1 MDGHKKHPLA
11 DDVQLVAAPA
21 PIVDFMRV
29 KAVALAFALTTFFVS
44 LAQPADKTVW
54 RVGVFDGSSGEF
66 AEGVPHAA
74 VHFVAGQDQPRTAW
88 YAFAPVAQAGEP
100 ADPASAPR
108 AVDFTIAGSPEPA
121 YRLKVS
127 TLIERSSV
135 PRLRVGIN
143 GRLGTFYLHPR
154 LDYNMGDMVAA
165 FYPAYARAEVEV
177 DFPGSWLKKGT
188 NSISFQAV
196 PVGDKFVP
204 DAGFEYDAIELRQA
218 DSVPTTI
225 RAHAQPTIF
234 FQKRGATLDERVD
247 VFVGY
252 DERPRSGRVALA
264 ISGRTFRQPLHAD
277 QDFGEERI
285 TFEIPEFALDTQAR
299 LTVVVN
305 GRTAHIR
312 ETLQPLKKWT
322 LFLVPHV
329 HLDVGYTDYQA
340 KVSTIQSRILD
351 EAMDLV
357 AQHPAFRFSTDGEWN
372 LDQFFRSRTP
382 TEKDRIVEAIRQQKV
397 YIPAQSSN
405 VLTGFPTAE
414 TLIRSL
420 YPSANFSRVHA
431 TPLNYANITDVPSYS
446 WSYASIL
453 AAAGIP
459 YFFAGSNNDRA
470 PVLLQGHLNE
480 NTPFWWE
487 GPDGGKVLMWY
498 SRHYMQMQFLFG
510 LPPITQAGEEVLPLF
525 LEMYQRP
532 KYIASAAIVFG
543 TQVENTDLFPQQ
555 AALADEW
562 NTLYAYPHIEY
573 SGFHDA
579 LANIAEQFGNAIPTV
594 RGDGGPYWEDGIG
607 SDALYA
613 AMERENESRAPS
625 AEKLATLATLVNPR
639 LAANREELHSMWA
652 NMVLFD
658 EHTWTSW
665 NSVSDPYSDQ
675 AIEQLRVKDSRA
687 TTASAQRNDILRSS
701 MANLADSIAAGVNS
715 LIVFNPLNWKRDDEA
730 IIDLDNGKEIADR
743 ATHEPVPYVVLQE
756 GPNFRKVEFRAKDV
770 PPVGYKVYEL
780 RAAQTAPPPAPQKTT
795 STAIESRF
803 YRVGLDPASGS
814 IRSIYDKEL
823 NKELV
828 DSQSPWHFGQYI
840 YVSGGDEEPNSILQ
854 YRAVSPKPELHPHVA
869 QHGRLISVEQTPW
882 GWRAELAS
890 VAENT
895 PEIHTEIR
903 VYDGEKKIELVEEID
918 KKSELKKEAVYFAFP
933 FAMTHPQFHY
943 EIQNGVVDP
952 AKDMYPGAGLE
963 WFSIQHWIS
972 VQQDGMSATVM
983 PLDAPLATFGDIN
996 RGEWPT
1002 EFGQRT
1008 GSIFSY
1014 VMNNYWHTNY
1024 RAAQG
1029 GHFRFRYVITSAA
1042 RTEADVLSRMGWE
1055 EATPLEQDQIR
1066 PQDKA
1071 LDLPRP
1077 LNGNEASFLSID
1089 DPSLLLDTWKPAE
1102 DGNGTILRFID
1113 LGGGPRTVTIHA
1125 PLLSISKI
1133 LATDALERDQQPI
1146 APQDVHTFKIAV
1158 RAHQILTVRL
1168 IFKSI

>member
-1 MDGHKKHPLA
+1 
-11 DDVQLVAAPA
+11 
-21 PIVDFMRV
+21 MRV
-29 KAVALAFALTTFFVS
+29 KAVALAFALMTSLVS
-44 LAQPADKTVW
+44 LAESVDKTVW
-54 RVGVFDGSSGEF
+54 RVGVFDGSSSEF
-66 AEGVPHAA
+66 AGGEPHGA
-74 VHFVAGQDQPRTAW
+74 VHFLAGQDQPRTAW
-88 YAFAPVAQAGEP
+88 YAFAPVAWAGKP
-100 ADPASAPR
+100 TDPPSAPR
-108 AVDFTIAGSPEPA
+108 AIDFSIPGRPERA
-121 YRLKVS
+121 YRLKAS
-127 TLIERSSV
+127 LLIEHSSV
-135 PRLRVGIN
+135 PALRVGIN

-154 LDYNMGDMVAA
+154 LDYKMGDMVAA

-177 DFPGSWLKKGT
+177 DFPGSWLKRGK
-188 NSISFQAV
+188 NSISMQGV
-196 PVGDKFVP
+196 PAGDKTIP

-218 DSVPTTI
+218 DAPPTAI
-225 RAHAQPTIF
+225 SAHAEPTIF
-234 FQKRGATLDERVD
+234 FQKHGASIDERVD
-247 VFVGY
+247 VFVRHGQ
-252 DERPRSGRVALA
+252 RPRSGRVDLTIA
-264 ISGRTFRQPLHAD
+264 GHTFSEPLHSD
-277 QDFGEERI
+277 RDFGEERI
-285 TFEIPEFALDTQAR
+285 PFQVPEFAVDTQAQ

-305 GRTAHIR
+305 GHTAHVE
-312 ETLQPLKKWT
+312 ETLQPRKKWT
-322 LFLVPHV
+322 LLLVPHV

-340 KVSTIQSRILD
+340 KVSAIQSRILD

-357 AQHPAFRFSTDGEWN
+357 AQYPAFRFSTDGEWN
-372 LDQFFRSRTP
+372 LDQFLHSRTP
-382 TEKDRIVEAIRQQKV
+382 AEQDRIVEAIRQQKI

-405 VLTGFPTAE
+405 ILTGFPTAE

-420 YPSANFSRVHA
+420 YPSANFSRIHG

-459 YFFAGSNNDRA
+459 YFLAGSNNDRA

-480 NTPFWWE
+480 NAPFWFE

-510 LPPITQAGEEVLPLF
+510 LPPVTQTGEEVLPLF
-525 LEMYQRP
+525 LEMYRRP
-532 KYIASAAIVFG
+532 GYLANAAILFG

-562 NTLYAYPHIEY
+562 NALYAYPHIEY

-579 LANIAEQFGNAIPTV
+579 LANIAEQFGTAIPTV

-613 AMERENESRAPS
+613 AIERENESRAPS
-625 AEKLATLATLVNPR
+625 AEKLVTLGTLVNPR
-639 LAANREELHSMWA
+639 LAVNREELHSMWA

-665 NSVSDPYSDQ
+665 NSVSDPDSDQ

-687 TTASAQRNDILRSS
+687 TTATDQRNDILRLG
-701 MANLADSIAAGVNS
+701 MATLTDAIAAGMDS
-715 LIVFNPLNWKRDDEA
+715 LIVFNPLNWKRNGEVT
-730 IIDLDNGKEIADR
+730 IDLDKDKEIVDR
-743 ATHEPVPYVVLQE
+743 ATKEPVTYVVLHEDQNLRE
-756 GPNFRKVEFRAKDV
+756 VEFRATDV
-770 PPVGYKVYEL
+770 PPVGYRVYEL
-780 RAAQTAPPPAPQKTT
+780 RAAHRALAASQSIT
-795 STAIESRF
+795 STTIESPF
-803 YRVGLDPASGS
+803 YRVELDAASGS

-828 DSQSPWHFGQYI
+828 DTQSSWRFGQYI

-854 YRAVSPKPELHPHVA
+854 YRAVSPKPELHPHA
-869 QHGRLISVEQTPW
+869 AKDGRVISVEQTPW

-890 VAENT
+890 STQNT

-903 VYDGEKKIELVEEID
+903 VYKGEKKIELIENID
-918 KKSELKKEAVYFAFP
+918 KKPELKKEAVYFAFP
-933 FAMTHPQFHY
+933 FAMTHPQFQY

-952 AKDMYPGAGLE
+952 AKDMYPGAGHE

-972 VQQDGMSATVM
+972 VQQDGVSATVM

-1008 GSIFSY
+1008 GNIFSY

-1029 GHFRFRYVITSAA
+1029 GHFRFRYVITSATSTDA
-1042 RTEADVLSRMGWE
+1042 AALSRMGWE
-1055 EATPLEQDQIR
+1055 ESTPLEQNQVR
-1066 PQDKA
+1066 SQDKA

-1077 LNGNEASFLSID
+1077 LNGNEASFLTID
-1089 DPSLLLDTWKPAE
+1089 DPNLLLDTWKPAE
-1102 DGNGTILRFID
+1102 DGQGTILRFID
-1113 LGGGPRTVTIHA
+1113 LGGEPRIVTIHT

-1133 LATDALERDQQPI
+1133 VATDALERDQEPI
-1146 APQDVHTFKIAV
+1146 VSEDVHAFKIAV

-1168 IFKSI
+1168 ILQSIGGS

>member
-1 MDGHKKHPLA
+1 
-11 DDVQLVAAPA
+11 
-21 PIVDFMRV
+21 MRV
-29 KAVALAFALTTFFVS
+29 KAAALVLALGTSLVSFAQS
-44 LAQPADKTVW
+44 ADKTVW

-66 AEGVPHAA
+66 AGGEPHGK
-74 VHFVAGQDQPRTAW
+74 VHFTAGQDQTRTGW
-88 YAFAPVAQAGEP
+88 YAFAPVSGAEKP

-108 AVDFTIAGSPEPA
+108 AIDFSIAGRPGPA

-127 TLIERSSV
+127 LLIEHSSV
-135 PRLRVGIN
+135 PALRLGIN
-143 GRLGTFYLHPR
+143 GRLGTFYLHPQ
-154 LDYNMGDMVAA
+154 LDYNMGEVVAA
-165 FYPAYARAEVEV
+165 FYPAYARAEVKV
-177 DFPGSWLKKGT
+177 DFPGSWLKTGP

-196 PVGDKFVP
+196 RAGDKIVP
-204 DAGFEYDAIELRQA
+204 DAGFEYDAIELEET
-218 DSVPTTI
+218 DTVPTAI
-225 RAHAQPTIF
+225 SAHAEPTIF
-234 FQKRGATLDERVD
+234 FQRHGSSLDERVD
-247 VFVGY
+247 IFVRY
-252 DERPRSGRVALA
+252 AERPRSGRIVLA
-264 ISGRTFRQPLHAD
+264 IAGHTFSQSLHAD
-277 QDFGEERI
+277 QEFGEKRI
-285 TFEIPEFALDTQAR
+285 PFEVPEFTAGTQAT
-299 LTVVVN
+299 LTVVAN
-305 GRTAHIR
+305 GHMAHLQ
-312 ETLQPLKKWT
+312 ETLQPQKKWT

-357 AQHPAFRFSTDGEWN
+357 RQYPAFRFSTDGEWN
-372 LDQFFRSRTP
+372 LDQFLHSRTP
-382 TEKDRIVEAIRQQKV
+382 AEKDRIVEAIRQQKIF
-397 YIPAQSSN
+397 IPAQSTN

-420 YPSANFSRVHA
+420 YPSANISRVQG

-480 NTPFWWE
+480 NSPFWWE

-510 LPPITQAGEEVLPLF
+510 LPPLTQTGEEVLPLF
-525 LEMYQRP
+525 LQMYQHP
-532 KYIASAAIVFG
+532 SYLASAAILFG
-543 TQVENTDLFPQQ
+543 TQVENTDLYPQQ

-562 NTLYAYPHIEY
+562 NRLHAYPHIEY

-579 LANIAEQFGNAIPTV
+579 LANIAEQFGSEIPTV

-613 AMERENESRAPS
+613 AIERENESRAPS
-625 AEKLATLATLVNPR
+625 AEKLATLATLLNPR
-639 LAANREELHSMWA
+639 VAVNGEELHSMWA

-665 NSVSDPYSDQ
+665 NSVSDPDSDE

-687 TTASAQRNDILRSS
+687 TTATDQRNDILRSG
-701 MANLADSIAAGVNS
+701 MAALADSIPAGVGS
-715 LIVFNPLNWKRDDEA
+715 LIVFNPLNWKRDGEMTV
-730 IIDLDNGKEIADR
+730 DLDKGMEIADR
-743 ATHEPVPYVVLQE
+743 ATKESVPYVVLHE
-756 GPNFRKVEFRAKDV
+756 GANFREVEFRAADV

-780 RAAQTAPPPAPQKTT
+780 RAARTVPLASQRTT
-795 STAIESRF
+795 LTTIESPF
-803 YRVGLDPASGS
+803 YRVELDPPSGS

-828 DSQSPWHFGQYI
+828 DTQSSWRFGQYLYI
-840 YVSGGDEEPNSILQ
+840 TGGDKEPNSILQ
-854 YRAVSPKPELHPHVA
+854 YRAVSPKPALHPHA
-869 QHGRLISVEQTPW
+869 AKDGRVISVVQTPW
-882 GWRAELAS
+882 GWQVELS
-890 VAENT
+890 SSTENT

-903 VYDGEKKIELVEEID
+903 VYKSEKKIELIEEID
-918 KKSELKKEAVYFAFP
+918 KKAELKKEAVYFAFP
-933 FAMTHPQFHY
+933 FAMTHPQFQY
-943 EIQNGVVDP
+943 EIQNGAVDP
-952 AKDMYPGAGLE
+952 AKDMYPGAGHE

-972 VQQDGMSATVM
+972 VQQDGVSATVM

-1002 EFGQRT
+1002 EFGQRP
-1008 GSIFSY
+1008 GNIFSY

-1029 GHFRFRYVITSAA
+1029 GLFRFRYVITSAA
-1042 RTEADVLSRMGWE
+1042 RTDAAALSRMGWKE
-1055 EATPLEQDQIR
+1055 STPLEHDQISS
-1066 PQDKA
+1066 QDKA

-1077 LNGNEASFLSID
+1077 LSGNEASFLTID
-1089 DPSLLLDTWKPAE
+1089 DPDLLLDTWKPAE
-1102 DGNGTILRFID
+1102 DGKGTILRFID
-1113 LGGGPRTVTIHA
+1113 LGGETRTVAIHA

-1133 LATDALERDQQPI
+1133 VATDAIERDQSPI
-1146 APQDVHTFKIAV
+1146 ALEDVHTFKIAV
-1158 RAHQILTVRL
+1158 RPHQILTVRM
-1168 IFKSI
+1168 IIQPT

>member
-1 MDGHKKHPLA
+1 
-11 DDVQLVAAPA
+11 
-21 PIVDFMRV
+21 MRV
-29 KAVALAFALTTFFVS
+29 KAVAVALALMTSLVS
-44 LAQPADKTVW
+44 LAESVDKTVW
-54 RVGVFDGSSGEF
+54 RVGVFDGSSSEF
-66 AEGVPHAA
+66 AGGEPHGA
-74 VHFVAGQDQPRTAW
+74 VHFQVGQDQPRTAW
-88 YAFAPVAQAGEP
+88 YAFAPVAWAGKSP
-100 ADPASAPR
+100 DPTSAPR
-108 AVDFTIAGSPEPA
+108 AIDFSIPGRRERA
-121 YRLKVS
+121 YRLKAS
-127 TLIERSSV
+127 LLIEHSSV
-135 PRLRVGIN
+135 PVLRVGIN

-154 LDYNMGDMVAA
+154 LDYKMGDMVAA
-165 FYPAYARAEVEV
+165 FYPAYARAHVEV
-177 DFPGSWLKKGT
+177 DFPGSWLKTGT
-188 NSISFQAV
+188 NSISVQAV
-196 PVGDKFVP
+196 PAGGKTVP
-204 DAGFEYDAIELRQA
+204 DAGFEYDAIELQQA
-218 DSVPTTI
+218 DAVATEIS
-225 RAHAQPTIF
+225 AHAEPTVF
-234 FQKRGATLDERVD
+234 FQKHGSSIDERVD
-247 VFVGY
+247 VFVRHGQ
-252 DERPRSGRVALA
+252 RPRSGRVDLTIA
-264 ISGRTFRQPLHAD
+264 GHTFSEPLHSD
-277 QDFGEERI
+277 QEFGEERI
-285 TFEIPEFALDTQAR
+285 PFHIPEFAVDTQAR

-305 GRTAHIR
+305 GHTAHVK
-312 ETLQPLKKWT
+312 ETLQPRKKWT

-340 KVSTIQSRILD
+340 KVSAIQSRILD

-357 AQHPAFRFSTDGEWN
+357 AQHPDFRFSTDGEWN
-372 LDQFFRSRTP
+372 LDQFLHSRTP
-382 TEKDRIVEAIRQQKV
+382 AEQDRIVEAIRQQKI

-405 VLTGFPTAE
+405 ILTGFPTAE

-420 YPSANFSRVHA
+420 YPSANFSRIHG

-446 WSYASIL
+446 WSYSSIL

-510 LPPITQAGEEVLPLF
+510 LPPVTQTGEEVLPLF
-525 LEMYQRP
+525 LEMYRRP
-532 KYIASAAIVFG
+532 GYLASAAILFG

-562 NTLYAYPHIEY
+562 NALYAYPHIKY

-579 LANIAEQFGNAIPTV
+579 LTNIAEQFGKAIPTV

-613 AMERENESRAPS
+613 AIERENESRAPS
-625 AEKLATLATLVNPR
+625 AEKLVTLGTLVNPR
-639 LAANREELHSMWA
+639 LAVNREDLDSMWA

-665 NSVSDPYSDQ
+665 NSVSDPNSDQ

-687 TTASAQRNDILRSS
+687 TTAADQRNDILRRG
-701 MANLADSIAAGVNS
+701 MATLTDAIAAGVDS
-715 LIVFNPLNWKRDDEA
+715 LIVFNPLNWERNGEVT
-730 IIDLDNGKEIADR
+730 IDLDKDKEIVDR
-743 ATHEPVPYVVLQE
+743 ATKEPVSYVVLHE
-756 GPNFRKVEFRAKDV
+756 DPNLRKVEFRATDV
-770 PPVGYKVYEL
+770 PPVGYRVYEL
-780 RAAQTAPPPAPQKTT
+780 RAAHTALAASQSLT
-795 STAIESRF
+795 STTIESPF
-803 YRVGLDPASGS
+803 YRVELDAASGS

-828 DSQSPWHFGQYI
+828 DTQSSWRFGQYI

-854 YRAVSPKPELHPHVA
+854 YRAISPKPELHPHA
-869 QHGRLISVEQTPW
+869 ATDGRVISVEQTPW

-890 VAENT
+890 STQNT

-903 VYDGEKKIELVEEID
+903 VYKGEKKIELIENID
-918 KKSELKKEAVYFAFP
+918 KQPELKKEAVYFAFP
-933 FAMTHPQFHY
+933 FAMTHPQFQY

-952 AKDMYPGAGLE
+952 AKDMYPGAGHE

-972 VQQDGMSATVM
+972 VQQDGVSATVM

-1008 GSIFSY
+1008 GNIFSY

-1029 GHFRFRYVITSAA
+1029 GHFRFRYVITSATSTDA
-1042 RTEADVLSRMGWE
+1042 AALSRMGWE
-1055 EATPLEQDQIR
+1055 ESTPLEQNQVR
-1066 PQDKA
+1066 SQDKA

-1077 LNGNEASFLSID
+1077 LNGNKASFLTID
-1089 DPSLLLDTWKPAE
+1089 DPNLLFDTWKAAE
-1102 DGNGTILRFID
+1102 DGQGTILRFID
-1113 LGGGPRTVTIHA
+1113 LGGEPRTVTIHT

-1133 LATDALERDQQPI
+1133 VATDALERDQKPI
-1146 APQDVHTFKIAV
+1146 VSEDVHTFKIAV

-1168 IFKSI
+1168 ILQSIGGS